1 MRVLSAPVIKYSQ
14 VLPWKMVGLMTLK
27 PQACPFWNLKDQPLN
42 GWIQTNKGTGRDKMP
57 CITSSGCSKLYK
69 FTTLN
74 CSPNVGE
81 LLLDANAW
89 KVSYIK
95 ISQNGKILFFHHA
108 FRWPSFEK
116 AHPRAGKKI
125 SALWQLVFHLCTR
138 VWVDSRVALY
148 DIYNTS
154 DMKTAKTWGDN
165 PGDTKFGHAWFKS
178 LAWFSRVF
186 DTEKNLKALK
196 WSIVSQYERIHPSK
210 QHVRSV

>member
-1 MRVLSAPVIKYSQ
+1 MPVLSAPVIKYSQ

-116 AHPRAGKKI
+116 AHPRAGKKN
-125 SALWQLVFHLCTR
+125 STVTAGCSSLYKSLGGFSRCTLRYLQYFWHENSKDLGWQPRGYQIRTCMIPKSCL
-138 VWVDSRVALY
+138 
-148 DIYNTS
+148 I
-154 DMKTAKTWGDN
+154 
-165 PGDTKFGHAWFKS
+165 FKS
-178 LAWFSRVF
+178 FWYRKKTQGFEM
-186 DTEKNLKALK
+186 DHCE
-196 WSIVSQYERIHPSK
+196 
-210 QHVRSV
+210 SVWEDSS